1 MRDNYL
7 IIEKRILKFV
17 KKYYLN
23 KVVKGLLFSIIIAII
38 LTLLAVFTELFF
50 YFSSYEKKII
60 LTLYLTGIS
69 FTIVYGV
76 LWPLLGFFGI
86 GNTIKTEKINELIV
100 EHFPDIK
107 DQLLNIIELNNQAN
121 ENNYSNELI
130 IASIDQK
137 ISSIKHFDFNEA
149 ISLKEHRR
157 FLWVLFGFIASSIL
171 LVMFMPSNLKS
182 SASRLLAYNVE
193 FEKPSPYQFILLN
206 EALTAGKGD
215 NYNIRVKV
223 DSDKEFTEV
232 LLGYGDNQFMMK
244 KDSLN
249 IYSYE
254 LTSVNNDV
262 HFNFSVGEFHSKK
275 YTLEVLP
282 KPVLAGFDIEVKK
295 PAYTGLKNE
304 VFNNVT
310 EIIVPHGSKLAFSF
324 QTFYTDTLF
333 LSAADQSSSVVQPFN
348 HELTVYN
355 NALYSIGVQNK
366 YFESANLLSVNVELI
381 PDDYPAIDVDML
393 IDSMEFTRSYFKGII
408 ADDYGISNLNFI
420 SKVDGKIDSI
430 RPVQFIPN
438 LMQQDFFYAY
448 NFNFY
453 KGVTPEVEYY
463 FEVGDND
470 AINGSKKSTSEV
482 YLFRFPD
489 QKDINNYQ
497 EEQFDNIEEVVS
509 ESMNLTNQIKE
520 DLADLKQKMINSEL
534 SDWEKKEAVKNIFSN
549 KMQLEKAL
557 DEIKERNKELN
568 SYLESYTE
576 QNEELIEKQNRIEE
590 MLEEIMSDELK
601 KLMDEFNKMMEQFDQ
616 EKVNN
621 LSEQLDISLDD
632 LSEQLDRNISLLK
645 RMKIEQQ
652 LSSAIEQLKQKADEQ
667 NKLQDSINNG
677 VQPES
682 LSEKQEQSKK
692 EMSDLE
698 EQYEKIQQLND
709 ELEEPVQLYDFEDEF
724 GAIQEE
730 FDQSID
736 QLNKNKEKSS
746 RQSLENNKQKME
758 ALASMMQQ
766 MMDAAF
772 AQQNQESIED
782 LLQILD
788 NLVLFSVSQEE
799 VIVKP
804 VNQQF
809 DGNILAEQKKLYT
822 DFGVIKDSI
831 YALARREPSINSV
844 VNKEIVTIENS
855 FVTIDKNL
863 SEDRVAQSKVGQQVV
878 LTSANNLA
886 LFLSEVIKNMQ
897 EQQANSMP
905 GNQNCQ
911 KPGNNPNPNSMGN
924 SLKQMQK
931 SMQEQ
936 LEKMMQMMKEGSSGQ
951 SMSQEMGKALAQQ
964 EKMKDMLQ
972 KMMQNGNVGSNAF
985 ETLKQAEQLLDK
997 VKEDII
1003 RDNLSDQTVDRQR
1016 EILTRLLEAENAEN
1030 ERELDEKRKSST
1042 AQQNRISETAKYFDN
1057 TISNDKFDER
1067 LLREKLILKRY
1078 YQLKYQNYVNQLD
1091 SINGSNN

>member
-1 MRDNYL
+1 
-7 IIEKRILKFV
+7 
-17 KKYYLN
+17 
-23 KVVKGLLFSIIIAII
+23 
-38 LTLLAVFTELFF
+38 
-50 YFSSYEKKII
+50 
-60 LTLYLTGIS
+60 
-69 FTIVYGV
+69 
-76 LWPLLGFFGI
+76 
-86 GNTIKTEKINELIV
+86 
-100 EHFPDIK
+100 
-107 DQLLNIIELNNQAN
+107 
-121 ENNYSNELI
+121 
-130 IASIDQK
+130 
-137 ISSIKHFDFNEA
+137 
-149 ISLKEHRR
+149 
-157 FLWVLFGFIASSIL
+157 
-171 LVMFMPSNLKS
+171 
-182 SASRLLAYNVE
+182 
-193 FEKPSPYQFILLN
+193 
-206 EALTAGKGD
+206 
-215 NYNIRVKV
+215 
-223 DSDKEFTEV
+223 
-232 LLGYGDNQFMMK
+232 
-244 KDSLN
+244 
-249 IYSYE
+249 
-254 LTSVNNDV
+254 
-262 HFNFSVGEFHSKK
+262 
-275 YTLEVLP
+275 
-282 KPVLAGFDIEVKK
+282 
-295 PAYTGLKNE
+295 
-304 VFNNVT
+304 
-310 EIIVPHGSKLAFSF
+310 
-324 QTFYTDTLF
+324 
-333 LSAADQSSSVVQPFN
+333 
-348 HELTVYN
+348 
-355 NALYSIGVQNK
+355 
-366 YFESANLLSVNVELI
+366 
-381 PDDYPAIDVDML
+381 
-393 IDSMEFTRSYFKGII
+393 
-408 ADDYGISNLNFI
+408 
-420 SKVDGKIDSI
+420 
-430 RPVQFIPN
+430 
-438 LMQQDFFYAY
+438 
-448 NFNFY
+448 
-453 KGVTPEVEYY
+453 
-463 FEVGDND
+463 
-470 AINGSKKSTSEV
+470 
-482 YLFRFPD
+482 
-489 QKDINNYQ
+489 
-497 EEQFDNIEEVVS
+497 
-509 ESMNLTNQIKE
+509 
-520 DLADLKQKMINSEL
+520 
-534 SDWEKKEAVKNIFSN
+534 
-549 KMQLEKAL
+549 
-557 DEIKERNKELN
+557 
-568 SYLESYTE
+568 
-576 QNEELIEKQNRIEE
+576 
-590 MLEEIMSDELK
+590 
-601 KLMDEFNKMMEQFDQ
+601 
-616 EKVNN
+616 
-621 LSEQLDISLDD
+621 
-632 LSEQLDRNISLLK
+632 
-645 RMKIEQQ
+645 MKIEQQ

-682 LSEKQEQSKK
+682 LSEKQEQSKN